1 MYSLYKMAENKA
13 VSSSSPVTTRKLQ
26 IAAEQPS
33 TEECWIPPEKIPQVQ
48 GQRRSLSKMVGGAK
62 SLLESNLI
70 PDRDAQRAQAKP
82 CVHQDPETP
91 QRLNQTCL

>member
-1 MYSLYKMAENKA
+1 MCL
-13 VSSSSPVTTRKLQ
+13 SSSVKTPKLHL
-26 IAAEQPS
+26 AAEQPS

-82 CVHQDPETP
+82 YAHHNPETP
-91 QRLNQTCL
+91 QRLSQTCL